1 MSYSTAGNN
10 LGQVSTVD
18 IEAITALYVD
28 SVAAYVNAQA
38 HARQP
43 DAGTVALPVGEG
55 AGLRLTRR
63 LSVDET
69 KAIELVRTLSV
80 TSEYNNKPIIALC
93 ERWNVPAKIVYPSNG
108 GRLYYDIPETIKR
121 LARHI
126 AGVPEPVEE
135 DE

>member
-1 MSYSTAGNN
+1 MSYSTAGHN

-55 AGLRLTRR
+55 AGLRLDT
-63 LSVDET
+63 E
-69 KAIELVRTLSV
+69 
-80 TSEYNNKPIIALC
+80 
-93 ERWNVPAKIVYPSNG
+93 G
-108 GRLYYDIPETIKR
+108 GEWTV
-121 LARHI
+121 
-126 AGVPEPVEE
+126 AGV
-135 DE
+135 